1 MDNKQFRDAIYS
13 KYEYQ
18 LKNNNDDF
26 FKTHH
31 YRKNTK
37 NILLNKVAVFFICT
51 LLMGSVVYAGTMI
64 YQYFT
69 QKTSQANYIK
79 DMSSWFEINNQET
92 YYKKISSY
100 EEYLKYK
107 VKWPSIIE
115 MTKEEFEDNFLI
127 VIIASWRMPGISI
140 ANISADDN
148 TLYVELQSNVTDEEI
163 KKEEYMVSAMV
174 LKELDRD
181 NISVKEIVKKIKSD
195 KYEKL
200 ENLPS
205 DYNLENAKQDRCV
218 IVNNNQ
224 ISSEDDERL
233 DTFIENTKNGIEDYI
248 RIFRRN
254 EIKEKRRGNY
264 YYRHRI

>member
-26 FKTHH
+26 FNTHH
-31 YRKNTK
+31 YKKYNKN
-37 NILLNKVAVFFICT
+37 NILNKVAAFFIFT
-51 LLMGSVVYAGTMI
+51 IMMGSVVYAGTVI

-69 QKTSQANYIK
+69 QKTSQGNAIQ
-79 DMSSWFEINNQET
+79 DMDSWFEINNQET
-92 YYKKISSY
+92 FYKKISSY

-107 VKWPSIIE
+107 EKWPTIIDMIQE
-115 MTKEEFEDNFLI
+115 DFEEHFLI
-127 VIIASWRMPGISI
+127 VVMASWRMPGISI
-140 ANISADDN
+140 ANISADEN
-148 TLYVELQSNVTDEEI
+148 TLYVELESDVTDEEI
-163 KKEEYMVSAMV
+163 KKKEYMVSAKV
-174 LKELDRD
+174 SRELDRE
-181 NISVKEIVKKIKSD
+181 NISVKEMVKKIKSD

-205 DYNLENAKQDRCV
+205 DYNLENAIQDEC
-218 IVNNNQ
+218 IIINNNQ
-224 ISSEDDERL
+224 ISSADEENLDD
-233 DTFIENTKNGIEDYI
+233 FIEKTKNGVEDFI

-264 YYRHRI
+264 YYRYRI